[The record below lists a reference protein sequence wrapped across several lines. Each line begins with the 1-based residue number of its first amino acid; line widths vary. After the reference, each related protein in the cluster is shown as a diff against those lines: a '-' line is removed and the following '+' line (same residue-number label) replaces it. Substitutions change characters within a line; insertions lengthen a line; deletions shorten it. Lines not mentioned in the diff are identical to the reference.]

1 MNRSRP
7 TTVGV
12 RRIIAFN
19 WPKLGAALA
28 AVVAA
33 AAVRMVVTTAPAVDL
48 ALLLT
53 AAGVASFVV
62 SSLAVSWWVYDR
74 SDLHDW
80 HWLRPL
86 LPADMRRWVLVHAGF
101 DEAGPA
107 LADVVGP
114 AEAVVDMSPGL
125 RRTSASLRR
134 ARRRHPAG
142 GTAVADACELPLPSS
157 TYDGVLVVFAAHEVR
172 DRRQRELLF
181 DEIRRVLVPGG
192 HLVLVEH
199 LRDPANLAAFGAGAL
214 HFQSRHEWMRLAA
227 RSRFSVRHE
236 VAKTS
241 FIRGFALCPS

>member
-1 MNRSRP
+1 MSGSRAA
-7 TTVGV
+7 TEGL

-19 WPKLGAALA
+19 WPKLGAALG
-28 AVVAA
+28 AVVAGV
-33 AAVRMVVTTAPAVDL
+33 AVRVAPTSAVVDL
-48 ALLLT
+48 VALLSAVGLG
-53 AAGVASFVV
+53 AFGV

-80 HWLRPL
+80 NWLRPL
-86 LPADMRRWVLVHAGF
+86 LPADMPRWALVHAGF

-114 AEAVVDMSPGL
+114 PEVVVDLSPGL

-134 ARRRHPAG
+134 ARRLHPAAS
-142 GTAVADACELPLPSS
+142 TVAADACRLPLESS
-157 TYDGVLVVFAAHEVR
+157 AYDSVLIVFAAHEVR
-172 DRRQRELLF
+172 DRHQRELLF
-181 DEIRRVLVPGG
+181 DELRRVLAPGG

-199 LRDPANLAAFGAGAL
+199 LRDTANVAAFGAGAL
-214 HFQSRHEWMRLAA
+214 HFQPRREWLRLAA
-227 RSRFSVRHE
+227 RSRLSTIGE